1 MANAPAFFKGVIN
14 LRGVIVPV
22 LDMRIKFNLG
32 NPTYDAFTIVIV
44 LNGTVNLTK
53 SQKIFRLKVG
63 ISLLFFEKF
72 SDLSNIKVH
81 ENHEEWGTLKVSS
94 LS

>member
-1 MANAPAFFKGVIN
+1 MLHTHEADSTFRNHP
-14 LRGVIVPV
+14 P
-22 LDMRIKFNLG
+22 
-32 NPTYDAFTIVIV
+32 
-44 LNGTVNLTK
+44 GTVNLTK

-72 SDLSNIKVH
+72 SDLSNLKIH
-81 ENHEEWGTLKVSS
+81 ENHEEWATLKVSS